1 MDRQMGEI
9 LDGKILDGK
18 IDPGTMT
25 IHVLLL
31 DRRMGEETLAVLHIY
46 HPRGRVRQ
54 GGVEFAKYIH
64 VARHLAGGMRLS
76 AEAAFF
82 RPPSETGRPTGRMA
96 CSVKG

>member
-9 LDGKILDGK
+9 LDSKILDGK
-18 IDPGTMT
+18 IDPGAMT
-25 IHVLLL
+25 IHVQFL
-31 DRRMGEETLAVLHIY
+31 DRQMGEETLAVLHFP

-64 VARHLAGGMRLS
+64 LARHLAGGMHLS
-76 AEAAFF
+76 AKAAFF
-82 RPPSETGRPTGRMA
+82 RPPSGSGGPTGRMA